1 MPSAIPCT
9 PTWQPSCKTS
19 AASPSSSI
27 PSRITFIS
35 SSIWGA
41 PLPSVRQWRMLK
53 SRRPNGSSPVGRSL
67 PGLHGNRDTVPL
79 PFPNQN
85 PKPSVN
91 TSPTNGS
98 TIGEKHFRKNTASF
112 LNAIASCSMNGMC
125 GIDRNL
131 WSPLQGL
138 FDRVYSYPG
147 LRFAPPRAILSRTV
161 GALELFY
168 RVPACEDFLITA
180 LILYNF
186 TPYGFCFFNRSVKT
200 LLAGPVSLGVWFD

>member
-1 MPSAIPCT
+1 MIALSFSANGATKGSLGQRPRNLARPISPALKGRPKPCPNPSPASIFTWSSALKIANRSSPMPSAIPCT
-9 PTWQPSCKTS
+9 PTWQASCKTS

-35 SSIWGA
+35 FSIWGA

-85 PKPSVN
+85 PKPSGN

-131 WSPLQGL
+131 GPPLQGL
-138 FDRVYSYPG
+138 FDGG
-147 LRFAPPRAILSRTV
+147 L
-161 GALELFY
+161 
-168 RVPACEDFLITA
+168 
-180 LILYNF
+180 
-186 TPYGFCFFNRSVKT
+186 
-200 LLAGPVSLGVWFD
+200 